1 VLPAR
6 GERTR
11 IQAAGTTV
19 VLNDTLL
26 DITQKLSKVGG
37 WAVSYIEPKS
47 AYLRPAVYY
56 IPEYDADV
64 RIMLDDVILC
74 LEPAY
79 REKVMISIERG
90 RSLGEPC
97 DLEVELV
104 TPKGNRKWLH
114 VIAHAETDDSG
125 KVLRMIGALQ
135 DITQKKEDE
144 FANRL
149 MGKERVQGVGRVL
162 WDLFPYLLDT
172 PIHAGFLQAILH
184 NKPFHYEY
192 YSNLM
197 QNWIELDAYPSPEG
211 LAVYCHAITKR
222 KRMRER
228 LARMLRDILD
238 RPH

>member
-1 VLPAR
+1 M
-6 GERTR
+6 
-11 IQAAGTTV
+11 
-19 VLNDTLL
+19 LNDTLL
-26 DITQKLSKVGG
+26 DITQKLAKVGG

-47 AYLRPAVYY
+47 AYLRPAVYD

-79 REKVMISIERG
+79 REKVMI
-90 RSLGEPC
+90 
-97 DLEVELV
+97 
-104 TPKGNRKWLH
+104 
-114 VIAHAETDDSG
+114 
-125 KVLRMIGALQ
+125 GALQ

-144 FANRL
+144 FANRLLSQRLLNTLKNMSDAFYLLDRQWRLVYIDQAADRL

-228 LARMLRDILD
+228 LDRMLRDILD

>member
-1 VLPAR
+1 
-6 GERTR
+6 
-11 IQAAGTTV
+11 

-47 AYLRPAVYY
+47 AYLRPAVYD

-79 REKVMISIERG
+79 REKVMI
-90 RSLGEPC
+90 
-97 DLEVELV
+97 
-104 TPKGNRKWLH
+104 
-114 VIAHAETDDSG
+114 
-125 KVLRMIGALQ
+125 GALQ

-144 FANRL
+144 FANRLLSQRLLNTLKNMSDAFYLLDRQWRLVYIDQAADRL

-222 KRMRER
+222 KRMREQ

>member
-1 VLPAR
+1 M
-6 GERTR
+6 
-11 IQAAGTTV
+11 
-19 VLNDTLL
+19 LNDTLL
-26 DITQKLSKVGG
+26 DITQKLAKVGG

-47 AYLRPAVYY
+47 AYLRPAVYD

-135 DITQKKEDE
+135 
-144 FANRL
+144 
-149 MGKERVQGVGRVL
+149 
-162 WDLFPYLLDT
+162 
-172 PIHAGFLQAILH
+172 AILR

-211 LAVYCHAITKR
+211 LAVYCHAITER

-228 LARMLRDILD
+228 LDRMLRDILD

>member
-1 VLPAR
+1 
-6 GERTR
+6 
-11 IQAAGTTV
+11 

-47 AYLRPAVYY
+47 AYLRPAVYD
-56 IPEYDADV
+56 IPEYDVDV

-79 REKVMISIERG
+79 REKVMI
-90 RSLGEPC
+90 
-97 DLEVELV
+97 
-104 TPKGNRKWLH
+104 
-114 VIAHAETDDSG
+114 
-125 KVLRMIGALQ
+125 GALQ

-144 FANRL
+144 FANRLLSQRLLNTLKNMSDAFYLLDRQWRLVYIDQAADRL

-222 KRMRER
+222 KRMREQ

>member
-1 VLPAR
+1 M
-6 GERTR
+6 
-11 IQAAGTTV
+11 
-19 VLNDTLL
+19 LNDTLL

-47 AYLRPAVYY
+47 AYLRPAVYD

-79 REKVMISIERG
+79 REKV
-90 RSLGEPC
+90 
-97 DLEVELV
+97 
-104 TPKGNRKWLH
+104 
-114 VIAHAETDDSG
+114 
-125 KVLRMIGALQ
+125 MIGALQ

-222 KRMRER
+222 KRMREQ

>member
-1 VLPAR
+1 M
-6 GERTR
+6 
-11 IQAAGTTV
+11 
-19 VLNDTLL
+19 LNDTLL

-47 AYLRPAVYY
+47 AYLRPAVYD

-79 REKVMISIERG
+79 REKVMI
-90 RSLGEPC
+90 
-97 DLEVELV
+97 
-104 TPKGNRKWLH
+104 
-114 VIAHAETDDSG
+114 
-125 KVLRMIGALQ
+125 GALQ

-144 FANRL
+144 FANRLLSQRLLNTLENMSDAFYLLDRQWRLVYIDQAADRL

-228 LARMLRDILD
+228 LDRMLRDILD

>member
-1 VLPAR
+1 
-6 GERTR
+6 
-11 IQAAGTTV
+11 

-26 DITQKLSKVGG
+26 DITQKLAKVGG

-47 AYLRPAVYY
+47 AYLRPAVYD

-79 REKVMISIERG
+79 REKVMI
-90 RSLGEPC
+90 
-97 DLEVELV
+97 
-104 TPKGNRKWLH
+104 
-114 VIAHAETDDSG
+114 
-125 KVLRMIGALQ
+125 GALQ

-144 FANRL
+144 FANRLLSQRLLNTLKNMSDAFYLLDRQWRLVYIDQAADRL

-228 LARMLRDILD
+228 LDRMLRDILD

>member
-1 VLPAR
+1 M
-6 GERTR
+6 
-11 IQAAGTTV
+11 
-19 VLNDTLL
+19 LNDTLL
-26 DITQKLSKVGG
+26 DITQKLAKVGG

-47 AYLRPAVYY
+47 AYLRPAVYD

-79 REKVMISIERG
+79 REKVMI
-90 RSLGEPC
+90 
-97 DLEVELV
+97 
-104 TPKGNRKWLH
+104 
-114 VIAHAETDDSG
+114 
-125 KVLRMIGALQ
+125 GALQ

-144 FANRL
+144 FANRLLSQRLLNTLKNMSDAFYLLDRQWRLVYIDQAADRL

-222 KRMRER
+222 KRMREQ

>member
-1 VLPAR
+1 M
-6 GERTR
+6 
-11 IQAAGTTV
+11 
-19 VLNDTLL
+19 LNDTLL
-26 DITQKLSKVGG
+26 DITQKLAKVGG

-47 AYLRPAVYY
+47 AYLRPAVYD

-79 REKVMISIERG
+79 REKVMIGIERG

-125 KVLRMIGALQ
+125 KVLRMIGA
-135 DITQKKEDE
+135 
-144 FANRL
+144 
-149 MGKERVQGVGRVL
+149 
-162 WDLFPYLLDT
+162 
-172 PIHAGFLQAILH
+172 LQAILH

-228 LARMLRDILD
+228 LDRMLRDILD

>member
-1 VLPAR
+1 M
-6 GERTR
+6 
-11 IQAAGTTV
+11 
-19 VLNDTLL
+19 LNDTLL

-47 AYLRPAVYY
+47 AYLRPAVYD

-79 REKVMISIERG
+79 REKVMI
-90 RSLGEPC
+90 
-97 DLEVELV
+97 
-104 TPKGNRKWLH
+104 
-114 VIAHAETDDSG
+114 
-125 KVLRMIGALQ
+125 GALQ

-144 FANRL
+144 FANRLLSQRLLNTLKNMSDAFYLLDRQWRLVYIDQAADRL

-222 KRMRER
+222 KRMREQ

>member
-1 VLPAR
+1 
-6 GERTR
+6 
-11 IQAAGTTV
+11 

-26 DITQKLSKVGG
+26 DITQKLAKVGG

-47 AYLRPAVYY
+47 AYLRPAVYD

-79 REKVMISIERG
+79 REKVMI
-90 RSLGEPC
+90 
-97 DLEVELV
+97 
-104 TPKGNRKWLH
+104 
-114 VIAHAETDDSG
+114 
-125 KVLRMIGALQ
+125 GALQ

-144 FANRL
+144 FANRLLSQRLLNTLKNMSDAFYLLDRQWRLVYIDQAADRL

-222 KRMRER
+222 KRMREQ